1 MDGERLQRHHAHRL
15 VERLQP
21 LRVYGNGVVR
31 CRLSGMVQALLDCH
45 DLVIIGFG
53 GAAWRA
59 IQGIG
64 ENRTP
69 WAGDFERINAYPYFA

>member
-1 MDGERLQRHHAHRL
+1 
-15 VERLQP
+15 
-21 LRVYGNGVVR
+21 
-31 CRLSGMVQALLDCH
+31 MVQALLDCH

-53 GAAWRA
+53 GAARRA

>member
-1 MDGERLQRHHAHRL
+1 
-15 VERLQP
+15 
-21 LRVYGNGVVR
+21 
-31 CRLSGMVQALLDCH
+31 MVAETNIRFSQALLDCH
-45 DLVIIGFG
+45 DLVIIGLG

-69 WAGDFERINAYPYFA
+69 WAGDIQRVCLLRMDRRADPDH